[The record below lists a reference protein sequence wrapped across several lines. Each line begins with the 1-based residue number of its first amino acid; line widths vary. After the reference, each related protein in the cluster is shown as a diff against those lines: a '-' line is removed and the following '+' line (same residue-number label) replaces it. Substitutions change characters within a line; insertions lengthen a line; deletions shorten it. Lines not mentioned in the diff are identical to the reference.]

1 MMRPVRDKKI
11 TIREV
16 AARAGVTAMTVS
28 NVINGRG
35 AVGTTTRARVLEA
48 VETLNYRPHA
58 GARRLRAK
66 RFHSLGM
73 LVLDDAPDYLSDP
86 FTTQIIAGLSN
97 FATENG
103 NSLVLQGV
111 RHATLEQAPLLSHLE
126 TDGVCALLSG
136 EPEERAALVERLL
149 TLRVPLVLF
158 QEPTG
163 RGDICTIRQDDRG
176 GAAALAI
183 LVAEKG
189 ARRIMMLL
197 PRVEW
202 PAMVAR
208 EAGARAAAVEHGAT
222 LFAVRCADEGFDA
235 TQAALREAI
244 AAHGLPD
251 AILGGNDRMAIAALK
266 LLERDGV
273 RVPQQVLVTGFNGFD
288 AVRYSSPTVTTMRS
302 PAYEMGWR
310 GGSELLARL
319 ANGRFAQRE
328 IVLPVSFV
336 AGEST

>member
-1 MMRPVRDKKI
+1 MMQDVRDKKI

-35 AVGTTTRARVLEA
+35 AVGHSTRARVLAA

-97 FATENG
+97 FATEKG

-111 RHATLEQAPLLSHLE
+111 RHATIEQAPLLSQHE

-136 EPEERAALVERLL
+136 DAAERAALVERLRL
-149 TLRVPLVLF
+149 LRVPLVLF
-158 QEPTG
+158 QEPAG
-163 RGDICTIRQDDRG
+163 RGDVCAIRQDDRG
-176 GAAALAI
+176 GAAALLR

-202 PAMVAR
+202 PAMVER
-208 EAGARAAAVEHGAT
+208 ESGARDAAAAQRAT
-222 LFAVRCADEGFDA
+222 LIAVRCADEGFEA
-235 TQAALREAI
+235 TQTALRAALAE
-244 AAHGLPD
+244 HGRPD
-251 AILGGNDRMAIAALK
+251 AILGGNDRM
-266 LLERDGV
+266 
-273 RVPQQVLVTGFNGFD
+273 
-288 AVRYSSPTVTTMRS
+288 
-302 PAYEMGWR
+302 
-310 GGSELLARL
+310 
-319 ANGRFAQRE
+319 
-328 IVLPVSFV
+328 
-336 AGEST
+336 

>member
-1 MMRPVRDKKI
+1 MRDKKI
-11 TIREV
+11 TLREV

-28 NVINGRG
+28 NVLNGRG
-35 AVGTTTRARVLEA
+35 AVGHTTRARVLEA
-48 VETLNYRPHA
+48 VENLNYRPHA

-111 RHATLEQAPLLSHLE
+111 RHATLEQAPLLSQLE

-136 EPEERAALVERLL
+136 DAEERAALVERVRS
-149 TLRVPLVLF
+149 LRVPLVLF
-158 QEPTG
+158 QEPAG
-163 RGDICTIRQDDRG
+163 RGDVCVIRQDDRG
-176 GAAALAI
+176 GAAALAQ
-183 LVAEKG
+183 LVSDKG
-189 ARRIMMLL
+189 AQRIMMLL

-202 PAMVAR
+202 PAMVER
-208 EAGARAAAVEHGAT
+208 EAGARAAAAARGAT
-222 LFAVRCADEGFDA
+222 FHAVRCADEGFEA
-235 TQAALREAI
+235 TQEALRAAL

-288 AVRYSSPTVTTMRS
+288 MARYSSPVLTTMRS

-310 GGSELLARL
+310 GGEALLARL
-319 ANGRFAQRE
+319 ASGRFAEKE
-328 IVLPVSFV
+328 IVLPVAFV
-336 AGEST
+336 SGEST

>member
-1 MMRPVRDKKI
+1 MRDKKI
-11 TIREV
+11 TLREV

-28 NVINGRG
+28 NVLNGRG
-35 AVGTTTRARVLEA
+35 AVGHQTRARVLEA
-48 VETLNYRPHA
+48 VENMNYRPHA

-111 RHATLEQAPLLSHLE
+111 RHATMEQAPLLSQLE

-136 EPEERAALVERLL
+136 EPEERAALVERLR
-149 TLRVPLVLF
+149 TLRVPVVLF

-163 RGDICTIRQDDRG
+163 RGDVCTIRQDDRG
-176 GAAALAI
+176 GAAALLR

-189 ARRIMMLL
+189 ARRIMILL

-202 PAMVAR
+202 PAMVER
-208 EAGARAAAVEHGAT
+208 EAGAREAVAAQRAT
-222 LFAVRCADEGFDA
+222 LIAVRCADVRFNSLA
-235 TQAALREAI
+235 TLSSANVASPIFARR
-244 AAHGLPD
+244 
-251 AILGGNDRMAIAALK
+251 IL
-266 LLERDGV
+266 
-273 RVPQQVLVTGFNGFD
+273 
-288 AVRYSSPTVTTMRS
+288 SSCFR
-302 PAYEMGWR
+302 
-310 GGSELLARL
+310 
-319 ANGRFAQRE
+319 
-328 IVLPVSFV
+328 
-336 AGEST
+336 